1 MPLSFPVPPM
11 KAGLGRLP
19 SNDDDWAYEIKY
31 DGYRTL
37 AFVDDGHLRLQSTNL
52 HDVTATYPELAE
64 LPTGVHAGTAILDA
78 EFVVLG
84 DDGRPRF
91 ELVQRHERPGALY
104 IFDVLR
110 VDDHDTIG
118 LPYEDRRRL
127 LEQLVEP
134 GDSWLV
140 PAHRVGDGAALLAAT
155 DEQGLEGVMAKR
167 LGSTYVPGKRS
178 PNWRKIKNRRRAD
191 VVIGGFTT
199 GDGNRASTFGSLLV
213 GLRQGDALV
222 FAGGVGTGFD
232 QRTLE
237 SLRRRLDDLRT
248 DACPFD
254 PAPPAAYRRQARWV
268 APELVVTIELA
279 EFTNDGL
286 VRHASFVELA
296 DPDGSDPPA
305 SG

>member
-1 MPLSFPVPPM
+1 MALSFPVKPM
-11 KAGLGRLP
+11 KAGLGQLP
-19 SNDDDWAYEIKY
+19 TNDDEWAYEIKY

-37 AFVDDGHLRLQSTNL
+37 AFVDAGHVRLQSTNL
-52 HDVTATYPELAE
+52 HDVTATYPELAA
-64 LPTGVHAGTAILDA
+64 LPTGVHAETAILDA

-110 VDDHDTIG
+110 VGDHDTIG

-134 GDSWLV
+134 GDSWVV
-140 PAHRVGDGAALLAAT
+140 PAHRVGDGEALLTAT

-178 PNWRKIKNRRRAD
+178 PNWRKIKNRRRVD

-213 GLRQGDALV
+213 GRWQGDALV
-222 FAGGVGTGFD
+222 FAGGVGTGFGH
-232 QRTLE
+232 RTLE
-237 SLRRRLDDLRT
+237 ALHRRLTDLEVT
-248 DACPFD
+248 DCPFD
-254 PAPPAAYRRQARWV
+254 PAPPAAYRRQAHWV
-268 APELVVTIELA
+268 EPLLTATIELA

-286 VRHASFVELA
+286 VRHASFIELA
-296 DPDGSDPPA
+296 DTT
-305 SG
+305 

>member
-1 MPLSFPVPPM
+1 MALSFPVKPM
-11 KAGLGRLP
+11 KAGLGQLP
-19 SNDDDWAYEIKY
+19 TNDDEWAYEIKY

-37 AFVDDGHLRLQSTNL
+37 AFVDAGHVRLQSTNL
-52 HDVTATYPELAE
+52 HDVTATYPELAA
-64 LPTGVHAGTAILDA
+64 LPTGVHAETAILDA

-110 VDDHDTIG
+110 VGDHDTIG

-134 GDSWLV
+134 GDSWVV
-140 PAHRVGDGAALLAAT
+140 PAHRVGDGEALLTAT

-178 PNWRKIKNRRRAD
+178 PNWRKIKNRRRVD

-213 GLRQGDALV
+213 GRRQGDALV
-222 FAGGVGTGFD
+222 FAGGVGTGFGH
-232 QRTLE
+232 RTLE
-237 SLRRRLDDLRT
+237 ALHRRLTDLEVT
-248 DACPFD
+248 DCPFD
-254 PAPPAAYRRQARWV
+254 PAPPAAYRRQAHWV
-268 APELVVTIELA
+268 EPLLTATIELA

-286 VRHASFVELA
+286 VRHASFIELA
-296 DPDGSDPPA
+296 DTT
-305 SG
+305 